1 MRASPNHNA
10 AAARPGSAALKQRNA
25 WLGLL
30 LAALGA
36 CTAPAP
42 PRPSRPAADVHAQ
55 LVAAIPASVPDRA
68 GWATDIQAAFRALD
82 LPPST
87 ENLCAAL
94 AVIAQ
99 ESTYTVDPE
108 VPNLARIARQE
119 IDRRAAKLHVPQFVV
134 NAALKLESPT
144 GRSYADRLGRVRT
157 EKELSFLFEDFIG
170 EVPLGRRLFAGA
182 NPVRTGGPMQVGI
195 DFAERH
201 ARRHGYPHDERSM
214 RHAVFT
220 RHGGLYF
227 GIAHLLKYP
236 NSYDRHLYRFADF
249 NAGWYASRNAAFQA
263 AVSAASGLPLA
274 LDGDLVLHGGRFEG
288 DRVGKTEAAVRSLR
302 DALHLDEQQ
311 IRRALERGDEFEF
324 EQTELYRRV
333 YALAEHRSGKPL
345 PRAVVPRI
353 DLQSPK
359 FTRKLTTA
367 WFANRVQDRY
377 QRCVNQAFGR

>member
-1 MRASPNHNA
+1 MRASVRSNA
-10 AAARPGSAALKQRNA
+10 AVALPGSRRR
-25 WLGLL
+25 WLRHVLLGSL
-30 LAALGA
+30 LATLGA

-42 PRPSRPAADVHAQ
+42 PRPSRPAAEVHAQ
-55 LVAAIPASVPDRA
+55 LVASIPASIPDRA
-68 GWATDIQAAFRALD
+68 GWASDIQSAFTALD

-94 AVIAQ
+94 AVTAQ

-119 IDRRAAKLHVPQFVV
+119 IDRRAAKLHVPKLVV
-134 NAALKLESPT
+134 GAALKLESPN
-144 GRSYADRLGRVRT
+144 GRSYAERLSRVRT

-170 EVPLGRRLFAGA
+170 EVPLGKRLFGGA
-182 NPVRTGGPMQVGI
+182 NPVRTGGPMQVSI

-201 ARRHGYPHDERSM
+201 ARRHGYPHAERSI

-220 RHGGLYF
+220 RHGGLHF

-236 NSYDRHLYRFADF
+236 NSYDRHLFRFADF

-263 AVSAASGLPLA
+263 AVSAASGVPLA
-274 LDGDLVLHGGRFEG
+274 LDGDLVLHTGAFDGE
-288 DRVGKTEAAVRSLR
+288 RVGQTEAAVRKLR
-302 DALHLDEQQ
+302 DALGLDDAA
-311 IRRALERGDEFEF
+311 IRRALEQGDRFEF
-324 EQTELYRRV
+324 EQTALYRRV
-333 YALAEHRSGKPL
+333 FELAERRSGQPL

-359 FTRKLTTA
+359 FSRKLTTA

>member
-1 MRASPNHNA
+1 MHVSPTSNA
-10 AAARPGSAALKQRNA
+10 RGATPGLGRWWWRHVLLGSLIAALA
-25 WLGLL
+25 
-30 LAALGA
+30 A

-42 PRPSRPAADVHAQ
+42 HRPSRPAAEVHAQ
-55 LVAAIPASVPDRA
+55 LVAAIPTSIRDRE
-68 GWATDIQAAFRALD
+68 GWATDFQAAFRTLD

-94 AVIAQ
+94 AVTAQ
-99 ESTYTVDPE
+99 ESTFTVDPE

-134 NAALKLESPT
+134 NAALKLESPS
-144 GRSYADRLGRVRT
+144 GRSYAERLGRVRT

-170 EVPLGRRLFAGA
+170 EVPLGKRLFGGA
-182 NPVRTGGPMQVGI
+182 NPVRTGGPMQVSI

-201 ARRHGYPHDERSM
+201 ARRHGYPYDERLM

-236 NSYDRHLYRFADF
+236 NSYDRHLYRYADF

-263 AVSAASGLPLA
+263 AVSTATRTPLA
-274 LDGDLVLHGGRFEG
+274 LDGDLVLHAGRFEG
-288 DRVGKTEAAVRSLR
+288 DRIGKTEAAVRTLR
-302 DALHLDEQQ
+302 DPLGLDDVA
-311 IRRALERGDEFEF
+311 IRRALEQGDRFEF

-333 YALAEHRSGKPL
+333 FELAEQRSGKPL

-367 WFANRVQDRY
+367 WFADRVQDRY

>member
-1 MRASPNHNA
+1 
-10 AAARPGSAALKQRNA
+10 
-25 WLGLL
+25 
-30 LAALGA
+30 
-36 CTAPAP
+36 
-42 PRPSRPAADVHAQ
+42 
-55 LVAAIPASVPDRA
+55 
-68 GWATDIQAAFRALD
+68 
-82 LPPST
+82 
-87 ENLCAAL
+87 
-94 AVIAQ
+94 
-99 ESTYTVDPE
+99 
-108 VPNLARIARQE
+108 
-119 IDRRAAKLHVPQFVV
+119 
-134 NAALKLESPT
+134 
-144 GRSYADRLGRVRT
+144 
-157 EKELSFLFEDFIG
+157 
-170 EVPLGRRLFAGA
+170 
-182 NPVRTGGPMQVGI
+182 
-195 DFAERH
+195 
-201 ARRHGYPHDERSM
+201 M

-367 WFANRVQDRY
+367 WFANRVQDRN

>member
-1 MRASPNHNA
+1 MPPSRCNNA
-10 AAARPGSAALKQRNA
+10 PVAGPGSGQRRIRVRGA
-25 WLGLL
+25 VLL
-30 LAALGA
+30 LTLLGA
-36 CTAPAP
+36 CSAPAP
-42 PRPSRPAADVHAQ
+42 PRSSRPAAEVHAQ
-55 LVAAIPASVPDRA
+55 LVALIPASIPDRA
-68 GWATDIQAAFRALD
+68 GWAADIQRAFGALD

-94 AVIAQ
+94 AVTAQ
-99 ESTYTVDPE
+99 ESTYSVDPE

-119 IDRRAAKLHVPQFVV
+119 IYRRAAKLHVPQFVV
-134 NAALKLESPT
+134 NQALKLESPS
-144 GRSYADRLGRVRT
+144 GRSYAERLDRVRT
-157 EKELSFLFEDFIG
+157 EQELSLLFEDFIG
-170 EVPLGRRLFAGA
+170 EVPLGKRLFGSA

-201 ARRHGYPHDERSM
+201 ARRHGYPYDERSI

-236 NSYDRHLYRFADF
+236 SSYDRHLYRFADF

-263 AVSAASGLPLA
+263 AVSAASGRPLA

-288 DRVGKTEAAVRSLR
+288 ERVGRTEAAVRSLR
-302 DALHLDEQQ
+302 EALGLSEQE
-311 IRRALERGDEFEF
+311 IRRTLERGDEFEF
-324 EQTELYRRV
+324 EHTPLYQRV
-333 YALAEHRSGKPL
+333 FELAERHTGKPL

-353 DLQSPK
+353 DLHSPK
-359 FTRKLTTA
+359 FSRKLTTA

-377 QRCVNQAFGR
+377 QRCVNRAFGR

>member
-1 MRASPNHNA
+1 MPSAQRSSA
-10 AAARPGSAALKQRNA
+10 ARARPGA
-25 WLGLL
+25 WPRRTGTTPLALL
-30 LAALGA
+30 LALLGA

-42 PRPSRPAADVHAQ
+42 TRPSRPAAEVHAQ
-55 LVAAIPASVPDRA
+55 LVSLIPASVPDRA
-68 GWATDIQAAFRALD
+68 GWASDIQAAFTALD

-87 ENLCAAL
+87 ENLCAVL
-94 AVIAQ
+94 AVTAQ

-119 IDRRAAKLHVPQFVV
+119 IDRRARKLHVPQFVL
-134 NAALKLESPT
+134 NAALKLESPN
-144 GRSYADRLGRVRT
+144 GRSYAERLSRVRT

-170 EVPLGRRLFAGA
+170 EVPLGKRLFGGA
-182 NPVRTGGPMQVGI
+182 NPVRTGGPMQVSI

-201 ARRHGYPHDERSM
+201 ARRHGYSGPERSV

-220 RHGGLYF
+220 RRGGLHF

-236 NSYDRHLYRFADF
+236 NAYDRHLYRFADF

-263 AVSAASGLPLA
+263 AVSAASGVPLA
-274 LDGDLVLHGGRFEG
+274 LDGDLVLPAGPFDGE
-288 DRVGKTEAAVRSLR
+288 RVGKTEAAVRRLR
-302 DALHLDEQQ
+302 DALGLDDAA
-311 IRRALERGDEFEF
+311 IRRGLEQGDRFEF
-324 EQTELYRRV
+324 ERTDLYLRV
-333 YALAEHRSGKPL
+333 FELAERRSGKAL

-353 DLQSPK
+353 DLHSPK

>member
-1 MRASPNHNA
+1 MHAAHRSNA
-10 AAARPGSAALKQRNA
+10 ALAQPGSGQR
-25 WLGLL
+25 WLRRVFLASW

-42 PRPSRPAADVHAQ
+42 PRPSRPAAEVHAQ
-55 LVAAIPASVPDRA
+55 LVALIPASIPDRE
-68 GWATDIQAAFRALD
+68 GWATDIQAAFTALD

-94 AVIAQ
+94 AVTAQ

-119 IDRRAAKLHVPQFVV
+119 IDRRAAKLHVPKLVV
-134 NAALKLESPT
+134 SAALQLESPS
-144 GRSYADRLGRVRT
+144 GRSYAERLGRVRT
-157 EKELSFLFEDFIG
+157 EKELSFLFEEFIG
-170 EVPLGRRLFAGA
+170 EVPLGKRLFGGA
-182 NPVRTGGPMQVGI
+182 NPVRTGGPMQVSI
-195 DFAERH
+195 AFAERH
-201 ARRHGYPHDERSM
+201 ARRHGFPYDERLM

-220 RHGGLYF
+220 RRGGLYF

-236 NSYDRHLYRFADF
+236 NSYDRHLYRYADF

-263 AVSAASGLPLA
+263 AVSAASGVPLA
-274 LDGDLVLHGGRFEG
+274 LDGDLVLHAGRFGGGR
-288 DRVGKTEAAVRSLR
+288 VGQTEAAVRTLR
-302 DALHLDEQQ
+302 DPLGLDDAA
-311 IRRALERGDEFEF
+311 IRRALEQGDRFEF
-324 EQTELYRRV
+324 ERTELYRRV
-333 YALAEHRSGKPL
+333 FELAERRSGKPL
-345 PRAVVPRI
+345 PRAVLPRI